1 MRGITPVSAAAV
13 SAFSTSRRRI
23 VLVSNYSCYAPISG

>member
-1 MRGITPVSAAAV
+1 MRGITPDIAAAV

-23 VLVSNYSCYAPISG
+23 VLVSGYPR